1 MCLFC
6 VYTQEYGDS
15 CASPNTYAWL
25 PSLCITC
32 HMPMTRR
39 SGGMHRD
46 MIPAYANAEGQ
57 VQQQRLL
64 SFGWCVQVV
73 KLFSCMLHRR
83 WVYLA
88 YIDSVKYFQPE
99 RAASTVNC
107 ALRTLV
113 YHELL
118 QVRI

>member
-1 MCLFC
+1 MNNVCE
-6 VYTQEYGDS
+6 VHY
-15 CASPNTYAWL
+15 
-25 PSLCITC
+25 
-32 HMPMTRR
+32 
-39 SGGMHRD
+39 
-46 MIPAYANAEGQ
+46 
-57 VQQQRLL
+57 V
-64 SFGWCVQVV
+64 
-73 KLFSCMLHRR
+73 LHRR

-118 QVRI
+118 QVRSHCHMQQLDGFCVESPLSLHL